1 MSPIYELFLS
11 TFPIVP
17 EVFLLATFDPK
28 FAKDFP
34 VGGRKKRMVLIQTVR
49 LIAVLHSG
57 ISFKSY
63 IFYILSSISF
73 EYHISYI
80 YSSVSF
86 KEMLYS
92 SLQT

>member
-34 VGGRKKRMVLIQTVR
+34 VGGRKKKDDFNSNGQADCS
-49 LIAVLHSG
+49 IA
-57 ISFKSY
+57 FRY
-63 IFYILSSISF
+63 FF
-73 EYHISYI
+73 
-80 YSSVSF
+80 
-86 KEMLYS
+86 
-92 SLQT
+92 